1 MVSPG
6 QPTGQPTVATVP
18 VPIPIPPSLRGV
30 AVDGV
35 FEGGGALGTAYVGA
49 LRLLEDSRI
58 GFARVAGNSAGAITA
73 AMIAAGFT
81 AREIEALSSAFNP
94 PGTPLPDSLT
104 ARGISEPIKFAEFLD
119 LPDAA
124 TISAA
129 NKRKTVLW
137 HAFNGTVIDEIGKI
151 DVPIPTQGKLVDDCV
166 HAILDVPLL
175 GNALRGAG
183 LTDLLRGALN
193 LGLAPLPDNPL
204 EVRNFLPNT
213 TALRHNLADSM
224 WDAFAAVWPTLAM
237 LTNLT
242 YEGSIFEGDKFL
254 TIISELLGR
263 KVHDGN
269 PQATVLFEDLKIP
282 LAVIATDI
290 DTGTMKVY
298 DSEHH
303 PTMIVA
309 EAVRQSMSI
318 PFVFQPRGENKE
330 IVDGGLCSNF
340 PVWLFTPAGQQ
351 HWPPASRDDDRLKIG
366 FLLDE
371 SATPPSN
378 DLRPARWPVTGNPP
392 HVDTGQVLR
401 PLLRNKLVELGYPG
415 DLVDVDLGR
424 WFGSTVNGQRVPPE
438 IELIDQVLGVSVRG
452 VLNTEESTRAI
463 TTRALMAGLHYIEI
477 KTPLLGFHAL
487 DFGVN
492 QDRPKVRTMW
502 DRAWQEARRELAVAK
517 AKGVLPAQVLFDA
530 ARPSPFS

>member
-6 QPTGQPTVATVP
+6 QPTGQPTVPTVP
-18 VPIPIPPSLRGV
+18 TIPIPPSLQGV

-49 LRLLEDSRI
+49 LRLLEDSHI
-58 GFARVAGNSAGAITA
+58 WFARVAGNSAGAITA
-73 AMIAAGFT
+73 ALIAAGFT
-81 AREIEALSSAFNP
+81 AREIEALSSAFKP
-94 PGTPLPDSLT
+94 RGTPLPKSLT
-104 ARGISEPIKFAEFLD
+104 DLGISEPIKFADFLD
-119 LPDAA
+119 LPTADS
-124 TISAA
+124 ISAE

-137 HAFNGTVIDEIGKI
+137 HAFNGTVIDVIGKI
-151 DVPIPTQGKLVDDCV
+151 DVPIPTQGKLVDACV
-166 HAILDVPLL
+166 DAILRDSLL
-175 GNALRGAG
+175 GIALSGAG
-183 LTDLLRGALN
+183 LTGLLRDALN

-204 EVRNFLPNT
+204 KVRNFLPDT
-213 TALRHNLADSM
+213 TALRHILADSM

-242 YEGSIFEGDKFL
+242 YEGSIFDGDVFL
-254 TIISELLGR
+254 AVINKLLSC
-263 KVHDGN
+263 KLHDGN

-298 DSEHH
+298 DREHH
-303 PTMIVA
+303 KTMLVA
-309 EAVRQSMSI
+309 EAVRRSMSI

-371 SATPPSN
+371 SAAPPRN
-378 DLRPARWPVTGNPP
+378 DLRPARFPVTGDPP
-392 HVDTGQVLR
+392 HVEIGQVLR
-401 PLLRNKLVELGYPG
+401 PLLRSKLVELGYPG
-415 DLVDVDLGR
+415 DLVDDDLLR
-424 WFGSTVNGQRVPPE
+424 WFGDIVNGQRVPSE
-438 IELIDQVLGVSVRG
+438 IELIDQVLGFSVHG
-452 VLNTEESTRAI
+452 VMNTEESTRAI

-477 KTPLLGFHAL
+477 KMPLLGFHAL

-492 QDRPKVRTMW
+492 EDGPKVRTMW

>member
-1 MVSPG
+1 
-6 QPTGQPTVATVP
+6 
-18 VPIPIPPSLRGV
+18 LRGV

-94 PGTPLPDSLT
+94 PGTPLPNSLT
-104 ARGISEPIKFAEFLD
+104 ARHISEPIKFADFLD
-119 LPDAA
+119 LPTAD
-124 TISAA
+124 TISAE

-137 HAFNGTVIDEIGKI
+137 HAFSGSVIDVIGKI
-151 DVPIPTQGKLVDDCV
+151 DVPIPTQGKLVDACV
-166 HAILDVPLL
+166 DAILDVPLL
-175 GNALRGAG
+175 GNALAGAG

-193 LGLAPLPDNPL
+193 LGLAPLPDDPL
-204 EVRNFLPNT
+204 EVRNFLPST
-213 TALRHNLADSM
+213 IALRHKLADSM

-242 YEGSIFEGDKFL
+242 YEGGIFDGDKFL

-263 KVHDGN
+263 KVHDN

-282 LAVIATDI
+282 LAVIAANI
-290 DTGTMKVY
+290 DTGSMEVY
-298 DSEHH
+298 DSARH

-309 EAVRQSMSI
+309 EAVRRSMSI
-318 PFVFQPRGENKE
+318 PFVFQPRGPNKE

-371 SATPPSN
+371 SAAPPRN
-378 DLRPARWPVTGNPP
+378 DLRPARFPVTGDPP
-392 HVDTGQVLR
+392 RVDTAQVLR
-401 PLLRNKLVELGYPG
+401 PLLRSKLVALGYPG

-424 WFGSTVNGQRVPPE
+424 WFGGTANGQRIPPE

-492 QDRPKVRTMW
+492 EDHPKVRTMW
-502 DRAWQEARRELAVAK
+502 DRAWQQARRELAVAK